1 MCRGKTLPCHDWITA
16 IIAEGRGLL
25 RRWVLPVLL
34 AQRGNSRGQNL
45 PWNQHTKE
53 GHESNTSGA
62 GSNCSFLLKRF
73 VRLLKRSAARGV
85 RAFSSTAVAGA
96 CSSNPGLQGGFF
108 FFSLDKTHVHRKLLY
123 CTSPGRRGKQPNQ
136 WGGGRLRSLSSPRKH
151 DALLRLCPVSRFQ
164 NNTNFYKKPPQR
176 HDVIFCSGWPQQWLQ
191 PVNTQ
196 PGQQTNWLVKIRPRL
211 KLQRTSKPLRFH
223 RESLEGLLD

>member
-1 MCRGKTLPCHDWITA
+1 MCWGKTLPCHDWIIA

-53 GHESNTSGA
+53 GHESNTSRA

-73 VRLLKRSAARGV
+73 VRLLKRSTARGV

-96 CSSNPGLQGGFF
+96 CSSNPGLQEGFF
-108 FFSLDKTHVHRKLLY
+108 FFFFSPCRRGSAVGERTEKTHVQRKLLY
-123 CTSPGRRGKQPNQ
+123 CTSAGRRGKQPNQ
-136 WGGGRLRSLSSPRKH
+136 WGVGRLRSLSSPPNPT
-151 DALLRLCPVSRFQ
+151 LSFLSVQ
-164 NNTNFYKKPPQR
+164 NTNFKNLHSAMMSFSAPAGLSSDYSPS
-176 HDVIFCSGWPQQWLQ
+176 IL
-191 PVNTQ
+191 
-196 PGQQTNWLVKIRPRL
+196 
-211 KLQRTSKPLRFH
+211 
-223 RESLEGLLD
+223 SLANKQID